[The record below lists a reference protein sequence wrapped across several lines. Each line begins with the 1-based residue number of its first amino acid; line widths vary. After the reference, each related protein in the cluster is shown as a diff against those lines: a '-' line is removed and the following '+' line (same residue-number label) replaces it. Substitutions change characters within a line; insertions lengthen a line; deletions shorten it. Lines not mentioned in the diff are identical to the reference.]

1 MPFIKSRNP
10 TPFRAYGSTPTSY
23 SATINY
29 SRGRKIIQEGG
40 QCYKCTKLLFV
51 CIISL
56 VAPPIVIGWF
66 LWMHVVP
73 LLEET
78 GLSTSLKSA
87 IMFVALKL
95 IAWKRYLYMKP
106 LLDTKKI
113 LQWNQRFHKLD
124 FLWSLLFW
132 KNVF

>member
-66 LWMHVVP
+66 LCNACCTFAGRNRFINV
-73 LLEET
+73 LKECYYLCCFKIDCLEKI
-78 GLSTSLKSA
+78 SLYEA
-87 IMFVALKL
+87 IS
-95 IAWKRYLYMKP
+95 RYEEDPPMEPK
-106 LLDTKKI
+106 
-113 LQWNQRFHKLD
+113 
-124 FLWSLLFW
+124 
-132 KNVF
+132 VFIN